1 MAKKTKKST
10 HSLPVRILALIL
22 TFLVA
27 SGILTYLIMFIL
39 NLFHVGHVH

>member
-1 MAKKTKKST
+1 MAKKQKKT
-10 HSLPVRILALIL
+10 YPLFVRILALVL

-27 SGILTYLIMFIL
+27 SGILTYLIMFFM

>member
-1 MAKKTKKST
+1 MAKKTKKSYP
-10 HSLPVRILALIL
+10 LPVRILALIL

-27 SGILTYLIMFIL
+27 SGILTYLIMFFL